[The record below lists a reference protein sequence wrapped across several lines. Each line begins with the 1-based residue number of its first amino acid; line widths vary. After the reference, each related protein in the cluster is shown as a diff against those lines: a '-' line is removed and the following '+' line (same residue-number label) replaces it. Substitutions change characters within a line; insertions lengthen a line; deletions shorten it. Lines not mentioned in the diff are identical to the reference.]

1 MSYYEPEPR
10 VEPPE
15 ANYYVADG
23 CNAAHEIYE
32 GEADDYVFYYQ
43 DKDKEPQYI
52 CSVCFEDALRSLIN
66 SRLSD
71 DTPIGLIEIADMM
84 GIEYKRVFGD
94 R

>member
-1 MSYYEPEPR
+1 MFNYYEPEPR

-15 ANYYVADG
+15 ALTVGVACG
-23 CNAAHEIYE
+23 HEIYE

-43 DKDKEPQYI
+43 DKDEEPQYI

-71 DTPIGLIEIADMM
+71 NTPIGLIEIADMM
-84 GIEYKRVFGD
+84 GIEYKRVFND